1 MAKSKD
7 TLENV
12 YEKVENLNQK
22 TDVFLKHQAS
32 LIENY
37 DILLQNQTKVTDNHD
52 IVVANQQTII
62 KNQSIITQNQS
73 SIIHNQAVIV
83 KNQAYLKTFLH
94 TQSEILS
101 VITQKPRKEIAKEIN
116 DFFENAQKE
125 IAQGFE
131 KPIGE

>member
-1 MAKSKD
+1 MAKSVD
-7 TLENV
+7 TLD
-12 YEKVENLNQK
+12 KVHTKIGEVNK
-22 TDVFLKHQAS
+22 KMEAFLAHQLQ

-37 DILLQNQTKVTDNHD
+37 DIMMQNQIRVTDNHD
-52 IVVANQQTII
+52 IVVANQNTII
-62 KNQSIITQNQS
+62 KNQGIITQNQS

-116 DFFENAQKE
+116 DFFENTQKE